1 MPENNNSLV
10 YRNIYLYRIIL
21 NILYFGKYKQR
32 YNSIINQINTKY
44 DKEIIEL
51 CFGDTI
57 IGEWCKKNNL
67 NWLGID
73 INENFISNANKKEL
87 NVLQA
92 FIDENINLKK
102 SDLVIISGSLYHF
115 NDNIEKFIENIL
127 LNTKKI
133 IILEPIFNLSSI
145 RILKKFLISSS
156 NIESKQHNYRFTKE
170 HLKDIFNKLD
180 RSIYDVKIYY
190 PNWKDLM
197 AIVIKK

>member
-1 MPENNNSLV
+1 MSENNNSLV

-21 NILYFGKYKQR
+21 NFLYFGKYKHR
-32 YNSIINQINTKY
+32 YNSIINQINTNY

-57 IGEWCKKNNL
+57 IGEWCKNNNL

-73 INENFISNANKKEL
+73 INESFILNANKKEL
-87 NVLQA
+87 NVVRE

-115 NDNIEKFIENIL
+115 KNNIEKFIANIL
-127 LNTKKI
+127 FNTKKL
-133 IILEPIFNLSSI
+133 IILEPIFNLSNI

-156 NIESKQHNYRFTKE
+156 NIESKQHNFRFTKE
-170 HLKDIFNKLD
+170 RLKDIFNKLD
-180 RSIYDVKIYY
+180 KSIYDVKIYY

-197 AIVIKK
+197 AVVIKK